1 MDLPKRKKIRLS
13 EYDYSQ
19 SGLYFVTVCVN
30 KKRCIL
36 WDEHVGADIIRPRE
50 TKCFDYKLSKYGE
63 TVKTAIENIGIHY
76 PNVIVDKCS
85 IMPNHIHMIL
95 FIEETD
101 GRIISAPTISVV
113 VGQMKRWVSKKVGFS
128 IWQKSFYEHIIR
140 NEKSYREIW
149 EYIDKNH
156 LKYIWKKNNPDEL
169 L

>member
-1 MDLPKRKKIRLS
+1 
-13 EYDYSQ
+13 
-19 SGLYFVTVCVN
+19 
-30 KKRCIL
+30 
-36 WDEHVGADIIRPRE
+36 
-50 TKCFDYKLSKYGE
+50 
-63 TVKTAIENIGIHY
+63 
-76 PNVIVDKCS
+76 
-85 IMPNHIHMIL
+85 MIL
-95 FIEETD
+95 FIEEPD
-101 GRIISAPTISVV
+101 ERILSAATISVA